1 MIERKKKTCKSCG
14 EEKYLYARGMCPPCD
29 KKVNPQKHGLLKPS
43 GETSPERAQIHKKRK
58 RIAPVAAKRAK
69 QLAEYRPKRDRFME
83 EHPVC
88 MTPGCSK
95 PSTELHHKIGREG
108 KRLLMEEHW
117 AALCSSCHRKYT
129 DDSKTAIEIGVSKSR
144 LVRLEGLK

>member
-1 MIERKKKTCKSCG
+1 MIERKNCIEDDCTHPVWARKRCK
-14 EEKYLYARGMCPPCD
+14 YHDALYY
-29 KKVNPQKHGLLKPS
+29 PQKHGLLKPH
-43 GETSPERAQIHKKRK
+43 GETSPERVQTPKKRK

-69 QLAEYRPKRDRFME
+69 QLAAYRPKRDKFMQ

-88 MTPGCSK
+88 MAPGCSK

-117 AALCSSCHRKYT
+117 TALCSSCHRKYT

-144 LVRLEGLK
+144 LVRLEDLD